1 MCTAIYISLIALLL
15 LYSDF
20 VLEQYALSVTAG
32 DAQWTLVAIGWEIIP
47 FIWPAIVLA
56 MVAASA
62 VTFLIMR
69 KFHKPK

>member
-1 MCTAIYISLIALLL
+1 MCHVIYISLTALLL
-15 LYSDF
+15 LYSEY

-47 FIWPAIVLA
+47 FIWPVIVLV

-69 KFHKPK
+69 KFQRTN